1 MPGIGM
7 RAIIQAY
14 RDFKGILAYY
24 PLIKKE
30 ISIMADYLINVFLDD
45 EKMKKLEAAG
55 LGGKVINLGGK
66 KAVQVEM
73 SAKEQK
79 KLVKGFPDLT
89 FDASNACTLPDEA
102 SAKLLGIIADMKTL
116 DVMKFAIMKLYN
128 PLAGK
133 APRSAMR

>member
-1 MPGIGM
+1 MVLIFDITATRM
-7 RAIIQAY
+7 
-14 RDFKGILAYY
+14 KGNRMSNYF
-24 PLIKKE
+24 
-30 ISIMADYLINVFLDD
+30 INIFLDD
-45 EKMKKLEAAG
+45 EKQKALEAVG
-55 LGGKVINLGGK
+55 LADKVVEIDGK

-89 FDASNACTLPDEA
+89 FDAANACVLPEEA
-102 SAKLLGIIADMKTL
+102 EKKLCGIINDMKTL

-133 APRSAMR
+133 APRAARFS